1 MSTTLYV
8 GNLPYSV
15 TERQLEDLFRGIGTV
30 NSVRIITDASGRSKG
45 FGFVEMDSEEE
56 ARTAIERLNG
66 YSLSNRIIVV
76 NVARPRERG
85 MRRRF

>member
-15 TERQLEDLFRGIGTV
+15 TEEELEDLFTGIGRV
-30 NSVRIITDASGRSKG
+30 NSVRIITDATGRSKG
-45 FGFVEMDSEEE
+45 FGFVEMESPQE
-56 ARTAIERLNG
+56 ARAAIERLNG
-66 YSLSNRIIVV
+66 YSLSNRTIVV